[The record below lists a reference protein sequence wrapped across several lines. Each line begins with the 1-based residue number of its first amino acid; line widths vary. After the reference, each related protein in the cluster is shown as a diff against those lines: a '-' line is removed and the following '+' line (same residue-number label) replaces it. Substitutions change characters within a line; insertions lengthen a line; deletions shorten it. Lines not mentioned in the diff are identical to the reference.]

1 MNRKIILLPLTIAAA
16 FAMASC
22 TNGGGDSSTSAAPD
36 SSATPTPSTSEGT
49 KESSNVTPASSSTS
63 EATPES
69 SSEAGGE
76 SSSESSEVLKASVT
90 LNKTSVTLKVGGSE
104 LVTKTVTNSENKNV
118 LWTSENE
125 AVATVEAGL
134 ITGVAAGT
142 TKIVATLEADPTI
155 KAEVS
160 VTVEAVELKKLSSVT
175 GPVSTA
181 ETYYGVVTAKTTN
194 GFMIDDGTGAL
205 FVQKVLPSDCAIGDY
220 VSVKDKIVAYWG
232 LLETSQSPEIKKMK
246 GTAPTLKEATTLTAE
261 IIDKVQAQCTDGA
274 TSGGTTGFHLADMG
288 PYTFTAKAVAD
299 GSYTNFYLGD
309 DTTSQY
315 KLSPM
320 KYSGAKFVADVNY
333 TITGYYGGRH
343 SKGYYQFI
351 VKDVQGDYAAV
362 ESVSVTPATSTIKVN
377 GGVQLNAAALPATA
391 NQAVTWSS
399 DHEEIA
405 TVSEKGYVTGV
416 AAGTATI
423 TAKSVADNTKVAT
436 ATITVEAA
444 SSTSVEKTLTWSGVD
459 GGVTP
464 TTYTDGSKTATW
476 EMDGISA
483 TLETN
488 TSSTPLSSNCWANKF
503 ALRVYK
509 GMKFTLNIPGSIE
522 SLSFNLDYYN
532 GKYGSDAFVGGTFA
546 TGFVGNKVD
555 NKTVTV
561 TVPSNASSF
570 NFVASSAQVRI
581 KSIVI
586 SYSPST
592 GE

>member
-22 TNGGGDSSTSAAPD
+22 ANSGGDSSVSSAPD
-36 SSATPTPSTSEGT
+36 TSATPSPSTSEGSKESSDVTPSTSEG
-49 KESSNVTPASSSTS
+49 
-63 EATPES
+63 
-69 SSEAGGE
+69 GDE
-76 SSSESSEVLKASVT
+76 SSSESSEILQANITLDKTAVTIKA
-90 LNKTSVTLKVGGSE
+90 GGSE
-104 LVTKTVTNSENKNV
+104 LVKATVANIDNKKV
-118 LWTSENE
+118 IWTSENE
-125 AVATVEAGL
+125 SVATVKAGL

-142 TKIVATLEADPTI
+142 TKIIATLEADSSI
-155 KAEVS
+155 KAEVN

-175 GPVSTA
+175 GPVSTK
-181 ETYYGVVTAKTTN
+181 ETYYGVITTKTTN

-205 FVQKVLPSDCAIGDY
+205 YVNKVLPSGYAIGDY

-232 LLETSQSPEIKKMK
+232 LLETSQSPEIKKME

-309 DTTSQY
+309 DTTSKY

-320 KYSGAKFVADVNY
+320 NYSGARFVADVNY
-333 TITGYYGGRH
+333 TITGYYGGFH

-362 ESVSVTPATSTIKVN
+362 ESVSVTPATSTVKVN
-377 GGVQLNAAALPATA
+377 GGVQLTATALPANA

-423 TAKSVADNTKVAT
+423 TATSVADNTKVAS
-436 ATITVEAA
+436 ATITVEAS
-444 SSTSVEKTLTWSGVD
+444 SSTATEKTLTWSGVD

-464 TTYTDGSKTATW
+464 TTYTDGSKIATW
-476 EMDGISA
+476 EMEDISA

-488 TSSTPLSSNCWANKF
+488 TSPTPLSSNCWANKF
-503 ALRVYK
+503 ALRVYR

-522 SLSFNLDYYN
+522 SLSFNLDYN
-532 GKYGSDAFVGGTFA
+532 DGKYGSDAFVGGTFA

-555 NKTVTV
+555 DKTVTV